1 MSRISNLAAAALLLA
16 TASAPTLAASRAST
30 AEICDYRLDYAVSLQ
45 GDMLRLTRE
54 GEDIE
59 IHGDRLSIGGETVT
73 LDHAQRKALVRYRE
87 SAARLVPQ
95 VSELVHESVWL
106 GIEAVELTTRMLAGD
121 DPDEVTLDSERYA
134 ALRTALDA
142 HFGHDHLAPGTL
154 GGEDDTQLQA
164 RIEEIVAALGRSLG
178 HGVADLVVAALF
190 DADGVEA
197 RAARVESEVET
208 RIESRA
214 ERLEQGADALCG
226 EVEALD
232 RLEQRIGHFDALRPN
247 GFSI

>member
-1 MSRISNLAAAALLLA
+1 MYKR
-16 TASAPTLAASRAST
+16 
-30 AEICDYRLDYAVSLQ
+30 Q
-45 GDMLRLTRE
+45 
-54 GEDIE
+54 
-59 IHGDRLSIGGETVT
+59 
-73 LDHAQRKALVRYRE
+73 
-87 SAARLVPQ
+87 
-95 VSELVHESVWL
+95 
-106 GIEAVELTTRMLAGD
+106 
-121 DPDEVTLDSERYA
+121 DEVTLDSERYA